1 MGKLDIADI
10 RKFENMQSF
19 GADRREVCIQ
29 QRRGTAPHPDD
40 REPGPR
46 VLTFVRR

>member
-29 QRRGTAPHPDD
+29 QRRGTAPI
-40 REPGPR
+40 RMTVNPGR
-46 VLTFVRR
+46 GC